1 MRLRARALL
10 ELSSELGDWS
20 LSSEL
25 LLLPRRRPRRSAHE
39 REESGDRRTVWPGTR
54 ARRRCVL
61 ESLSD
66 GLPAVSSVS
75 AVSTVVALAV
85 SVVQATLVSRL
96 SLLPARLRSSS
107 SSELLVR
114 LSRLSRSASSRCLRS
129 AAAPRVASR
138 CSGELRRE
146 WCTIGA
152 LRRALRRAGSGDR
165 GACIASAWP
174 RSLRCER
181 APARPSESLFGQ
193 RQCGAARSRSYRRGA
208 AATIST

>member
-1 MRLRARALL
+1 MLLAPVRTVRLRARALL

-114 LSRLSRSASSRCLRS
+114 LCRLSRSASSRCLRS

-146 WCTIGA
+146 WCTVVGA

-174 RSLRCER
+174 RSHLGLER
-181 APARPSESLFGQ
+181 R
-193 RQCGAARSRSYRRGA
+193 
-208 AATIST
+208 